1 MTRLRQH
8 PKSYVVQLIGW
19 LRAAGVAMLLFAC
32 AAPALA
38 QDVAPAAPPQAV
50 KVVPEASDAKI
61 EERLQRILKS
71 TGWFEATRVSVHD
84 GVVFLDGTTGTQ
96 EHRAWAGTLA
106 ENTQGTVAVVNRIEA
121 NADVGST
128 FARAGEEFTSFYR
141 QMVRAWPLVAL
152 AALIILATWLIARL
166 VALAVRLLFAGRIES
181 PLLLSVVARAFAIP
195 VFLLGVYFVLQ
206 FSGLTRLA
214 ITVLGGTG
222 LIGIIIGFGLRDIA
236 ENFLASILLSVRNPF
251 HSGDLIDVGGH
262 TGVVQNLNVRSTVLL
277 TLDGNQV
284 QIPNSTVYKSIIKN
298 YSSIPSRRAEFTV
311 GIGYDSSAAK
321 AQVLIAEVLQEH
333 PAVLETPEPLVLVEE
348 LGPAT
353 VNLRIYYWFDSATYS
368 PYKINSALLRQ
379 TKNALLKGGIELPD
393 SAREVIFPKGVPVI
407 QMTSTAEASARSRKR
422 CRRGPCRGRNER
434 YDAQRRRLVQRDGGD
449 AGAAIRRQP
458 AGSARKP
465 TQEIAHP
472 VPRHVGHSARKTYK
486 TVPLFGLEGDVGNLG
501 LNEIARSHAPFVSGG
516 HILAHGS
523 RLLPDRAR
531 PPRRT
536 IYVAVALP
544 EPALARRTSG

>member
-1 MTRLRQH
+1 M
-8 PKSYVVQLIGW
+8 
-19 LRAAGVAMLLFAC
+19 LRAMGLAVLLFAC

-38 QDVAPAAPPQAV
+38 QDVAPATPRQAV
-50 KVVPEASDAKI
+50 TVVPEASDAKI
-61 EERLQRILKS
+61 AARLQRILKS
-71 TGWFEATRVSVHD
+71 TGWFQAPRVAVHE

-106 ENTQGTVAVVNRIEA
+106 ENTQGAVAVVNRIEA
-121 NADVGST
+121 GADVGST
-128 FARAGEEFTSFYR
+128 FARAGEEFKNFYR
-141 QMVRAWPLVAL
+141 QVVRAWPLVAL

-166 VALAVRLLFAGRIES
+166 LALAVRRLFAGRIES
-181 PLLLSVVARAFAIP
+181 PLLLTVVARAFAIP

-236 ENFLASILLSVRNPF
+236 ENFLASVLLSVRNPF

-321 AQVLIAEVLQEH
+321 AQTLIAQVLREH
-333 PAVLETPEPLVLVEE
+333 PAVLEAPEPLVLVEE

-353 VNLRIYYWFDSATYS
+353 VNLRIYYWFDSASYS

-407 QMTSTAEASARSRKR
+407 QMTSAAEDGRESESA
-422 CRRGPCRGRNER
+422 
-434 YDAQRRRLVQRDGGD
+434 V
-449 AGAAIRRQP
+449 GAAQAVDEMSDTTP
-458 AGSARKP
+458 S
-465 TQEIAHP
+465 
-472 VPRHVGHSARKTYK
+472 
-486 TVPLFGLEGDVGNLG
+486 EGDLSNETVEMRDQKSEGNLPEAQE
-501 LNEIARSHAPFVSGG
+501 N
-516 HILAHGS
+516 
-523 RLLPDRAR
+523 LLKK
-531 PPRRT
+531 
-536 IYVAVALP
+536 
-544 EPALARRTSG
+544 

>member
-1 MTRLRQH
+1 MIRLRH
-8 PKSYVVQLIGW
+8 PSKSRLIG
-19 LRAAGVAMLLFAC
+19 LKGGLCAAGLALLLWTC

-38 QDVAPAAPPQAV
+38 QDVAPTAPTQQPV

-61 EERLQRILKS
+61 AARLQRILNS
-71 TGWFEATRVSVHD
+71 TGWFEAAQVSVHD
-84 GVVFLDGTTGTQ
+84 GVVFLDGQTGTL

-128 FARAGEEFTSFYR
+128 FARAGDELKNFYGQVAR
-141 QMVRAWPLVAL
+141 TWPLVAL
-152 AALIILATWLIARL
+152 AAFVIFAAWLIARL
-166 VALAVRLLFAGRIES
+166 VAFAARRAFAERIES
-181 PLLLSVVARAFAIP
+181 PLLLSVVARALAIP
-195 VFLLGVYFVLQ
+195 AFLLGVYFVLQ

-214 ITVLGGTG
+214 VTVLGGTG

-236 ENFLASILLSVRNPF
+236 ENFLASVLLSVRNPF

-321 AQVLIAEVLQEH
+321 AQSLIAEILREH
-333 PAVLETPEPLVLVEE
+333 PAVLATPEPLVLVEE

-353 VNLRIYYWFDSATYS
+353 VNLRIYYWFDSTSYS

-407 QMTSTAEASARSRKR
+407 QTTRTAETSREAESGVAAAHAADEMSDTTRS
-422 CRRGPCRGRNER
+422 
-434 YDAQRRRLVQRDGGD
+434 
-449 AGAAIRRQP
+449 
-458 AGSARKP
+458 
-465 TQEIAHP
+465 
-472 VPRHVGHSARKTYK
+472 
-486 TVPLFGLEGDVGNLG
+486 EGDLSNEAVEMRAQQSEGNLPEAQE
-501 LNEIARSHAPFVSGG
+501 N
-516 HILAHGS
+516 
-523 RLLPDRAR
+523 LLKK
-531 PPRRT
+531 
-536 IYVAVALP
+536 
-544 EPALARRTSG
+544 

>member
-1 MTRLRQH
+1 MTGQQKDIPRSRQH
-8 PKSYVVQLIGW
+8 PKIHLFQIIGW
-19 LRAAGVAMLLFAC
+19 PRVTGIGILLFTC

-38 QDVAPAAPPQAV
+38 EETAPAVRQQAV

-61 EERLQRILKS
+61 EERLQRILES
-71 TGWFEATRVSVHD
+71 TGWFEAASVSVHD
-84 GVVFLDGTTGTQ
+84 GVVFLDGTTDTQ

-106 ENTQGTVAVVNRIEA
+106 EHTQGTVAVVNRIEA
-121 NADVGST
+121 NTDVGST
-128 FARAGEEFTSFYR
+128 FERAGEEFKSFYHE
-141 QMVRAWPLVAL
+141 VIRAWPLVAL
-152 AALIILATWLIARL
+152 AALIILATWLIAGL
-166 VALAVRLLFAGRIES
+166 VALVVRRMFARRIES
-181 PLLLSVVARAFAIP
+181 PLLLSLVARVFAVP

-222 LIGIIIGFGLRDIA
+222 LIGVIIGFGLRDIA

-251 HSGDLIDVGGH
+251 HSGDLIDVGGQ

-284 QIPNSTVYKSIIKN
+284 QIPNSTVYKSVIKN

-311 GIGYDSSAAK
+311 GIGYDSSSAK
-321 AQVLIAEVLQEH
+321 AQVLIAEVLQAH

-379 TKNALLKGGIELPD
+379 TKNALIKGGIELPD

-407 QMTSTAEASARSRKR
+407 QATGTTQASLEAEGGVEAAGVADEMSDSTAS
-422 CRRGPCRGRNER
+422 
-434 YDAQRRRLVQRDGGD
+434 
-449 AGAAIRRQP
+449 
-458 AGSARKP
+458 
-465 TQEIAHP
+465 
-472 VPRHVGHSARKTYK
+472 
-486 TVPLFGLEGDVGNLG
+486 EGDLSNETMEMREHQAEGNLPEAQE
-501 LNEIARSHAPFVSGG
+501 N
-516 HILAHGS
+516 
-523 RLLPDRAR
+523 LLRK
-531 PPRRT
+531 
-536 IYVAVALP
+536 
-544 EPALARRTSG
+544 

>member
-1 MTRLRQH
+1 MIAAATTNLSFPKITCGRIGGAVQPGSEWRKLRRSVG
-8 PKSYVVQLIGW
+8 PLDAW
-19 LRAAGVAMLLFAC
+19 LRAAGVAMLLLAC
-32 AAPALA
+32 AASAQA

-61 EERLQRILKS
+61 EGRLERILKS

-84 GVVFLDGTTGTQ
+84 GVVFLDGTTATQ

-236 ENFLASILLSVRNPF
+236 ENFLASVLLSVRNPF

-284 QIPNSTVYKSIIKN
+284 QIPNAAVYKSIIKN

-321 AQVLIAEVLQEH
+321 AQALIAEVLRGH
-333 PAVLETPEPLVLVEE
+333 PAVLEMPEPLVLVEE

-407 QMTSTAEASARSRKR
+407 QTTSTAEA
-422 CRRGPCRGRNER
+422 RRE
-434 YDAQRRRLVQRDGGD
+434 AES
-449 AGAAIRRQP
+449 GAVA
-458 AGSARKP
+458 
-465 TQEIAHP
+465 AHAADEMSETTP
-472 VPRHVGHSARKTYK
+472 S
-486 TVPLFGLEGDVGNLG
+486 EGDLSNETVEMREQQSEGNLPEAQE
-501 LNEIARSHAPFVSGG
+501 N
-516 HILAHGS
+516 
-523 RLLPDRAR
+523 LLKK
-531 PPRRT
+531 
-536 IYVAVALP
+536 
-544 EPALARRTSG
+544 

>member
-1 MTRLRQH
+1 
-8 PKSYVVQLIGW
+8 
-19 LRAAGVAMLLFAC
+19 MLAFAC
-32 AAPALA
+32 ATPALA
-38 QDVAPAAPPQAV
+38 QDVAPAVPPRV
-50 KVVPEASDAKI
+50 VEVVPEASDAEI
-61 EERLQRILKS
+61 EERLQRILQS
-71 TGWFEATRVSVHD
+71 TGWFEATRVSVRD

-106 ENTQGTVAVVNRIEA
+106 ENMQGTVAVVNRIEA
-121 NADVGST
+121 NADLDSI
-128 FARAGEEFTSFYR
+128 FARAGEEFTSFYQ

-152 AALIILATWLIARL
+152 AALIVLATWLTARL

-195 VFLLGVYFVLQ
+195 VFLLGLYFVLQ

-214 ITVLGGTG
+214 LSVLGGTG

-236 ENFLASILLSVRNPF
+236 ENFLASVLLSVRNPF
-251 HSGDLIDVGGH
+251 HSGDLIDVGGY

-348 LGPAT
+348 LGSAT
-353 VNLRIYYWFDSATYS
+353 VNLRIYYWFDSAAYS

-393 SAREVIFPKGVPVI
+393 AAREVIFPKGVPVM
-407 QMTSTAEASARSRKR
+407 QTTSTAETSREAES
-422 CRRGPCRGRNER
+422 G
-434 YDAQRRRLVQRDGGD
+434 
-449 AGAAIRRQP
+449 AGATHAADEMSDTTP
-458 AGSARKP
+458 S
-465 TQEIAHP
+465 
-472 VPRHVGHSARKTYK
+472 
-486 TVPLFGLEGDVGNLG
+486 EGDLSNETVEMREQQSEGNLPEAQE
-501 LNEIARSHAPFVSGG
+501 N
-516 HILAHGS
+516 
-523 RLLPDRAR
+523 LLKK
-531 PPRRT
+531 
-536 IYVAVALP
+536 
-544 EPALARRTSG
+544 